1 MLRLRGH
8 PHVRPWPRVA
18 GPVIPR
24 RVLPSLAKGRHD
36 PHDSA
41 LSGSAPLWR
50 KGCTVTS
57 PSHSGTPHPE
67 FTGEPTTDTAQA
79 EDARLFRSVSL
90 FTALVVTVIMPV
102 IAAIQAD
109 AVWRAARVLIVVD
122 ATVLFTLWLAG
133 RGRVRLASWIYLW
146 VIIALVTYNALT
158 AGGIRSTGVQAYCV
172 FVMLAGLLL
181 GMRAGVLMTV
191 VCAALGLALVVAERM
206 GLPLPRDTDS
216 YDVVSRWLMGCVF
229 IAVSLQ
235 TLHVATDRVQRA
247 LDAARGELAMRRAAE
262 LRLEHALDAGGIGIF
277 EHVPG
282 SDRLRLDDRAL
293 ALTGIRAEAGGEV
306 RIEAWLQL
314 VHPEDRARV
323 LDDLALSR
331 PGRTHGRTHY
341 RLVRR
346 DGALRHVEAAAHRVK
361 GADGQPAATF
371 GMVMDVTERKQG
383 EAERE
388 RLVLRLGE
396 RVKELRLLHEAAH
409 LLQHANGVDRLL
421 LSELAARM
429 PAAWFHADDARAR
442 IACGGLEATSPGWT
456 ATPWIQ
462 TAAFSTSSGPG
473 VLQVAYRHEHPA
485 ADEGP
490 FLREERALIDSLAEM
505 LRSHVE
511 RHVVEQRRQVVEDQ
525 LRQAQKMDAL
535 GTLAGGIAH
544 DFNNILAAI
553 RGYGELALLDAPPGG
568 ALRESIDEIL
578 KACVRA
584 RELVRRILLFSQGQ
598 QSTLEVMPLGPVVDE
613 ALQLLRATLPPRIEI
628 RFHAAPHLPPVRA
641 DATQVHQ
648 VVMNLG
654 TNAAYAMRE
663 DGGILSVELG
673 AVDVETEAA
682 GFAAELKP
690 GRYLRLRVTDTGCGM
705 RPEIRERLFEPF
717 FTTKGQA
724 GTGLGLSVVHGIV
737 RDHGGT
743 ISVTSEPGAGSR
755 FDVHLPAATEGAA
768 YRADEPAQGPRGAG
782 QHVMY
787 VDDEPALCHVMTRI
801 LVHLGYRCTAFTD
814 PVAALH
820 EFRTAPHAFD
830 AVVTDLQ
837 MPAMSGLD
845 LARAV
850 WSVRPGVAVAV
861 ASGLPPEHIATDPD
875 VASVAWIQKP
885 LAIDDLATRLHRLVQ
900 AGASTA

>member
-1 MLRLRGH
+1 MT
-8 PHVRPWPRVA
+8 PPF
-18 GPVIPR
+18 
-24 RVLPSLAKGRHD
+24 
-36 PHDSA
+36 
-41 LSGSAPLWR
+41 
-50 KGCTVTS
+50 
-57 PSHSGTPHPE
+57 HSGTPRPGLPAE
-67 FTGEPTTDTAQA
+67 RPPTDAEQA
-79 EDARLFRSVSL
+79 EDVRLFRSVSL
-90 FTALVVTVIMPV
+90 FTALIVTVIMPV
-102 IAAIQAD
+102 IAVIQPDSA
-109 AVWRAARVLIVVD
+109 WRAARVMVVVD

-146 VIIALVTYNALT
+146 AIIALLTFNALT
-158 AGGIRSTGVQAYCV
+158 AGGIRSTGVQAYGV
-172 FVMLAGLLL
+172 FVMVAGLLL
-181 GMRAGVLMTV
+181 GMRAGVVMTG

-216 YDVVSRWLMGCVF
+216 YDVASRWLMSCVF

-235 TLHVATDRVQRA
+235 TLHIATGRLRRA

-262 LRLEHALDAGGIGIF
+262 LRLERALDAGGIGIF

-282 SDRLRLDDRAL
+282 SDRVRLDGRAL
-293 ALTGIRAEAGGEV
+293 ALTGITAEPDGEV
-306 RIEAWLQL
+306 RIETWLRH
-314 VHPEDRARV
+314 VHPQDRARV
-323 LDDLALSR
+323 LDDLALSPR
-331 PGRTHGRTHY
+331 DRTHGRTHY
-341 RLVRR
+341 RVVRP
-346 DGALRHVEAAAHRVK
+346 DGALRHVEAAAHRVE
-361 GADGQPAATF
+361 GAEGQPPATF

-388 RLVLRLGE
+388 RLVQRLGE

-409 LLQHANGVDRLL
+409 LLQHAGGVDRLL
-421 LSELAARM
+421 LAELVARM
-429 PAAWFHADDARAR
+429 PAAWFHADDACAR
-442 IACGGLEATSPGWT
+442 IACGDLEATSPGWS
-456 ATPWIQ
+456 ATPWMQ
-462 TAAFSTSSGPG
+462 TAGFSASNGPG

-511 RHVVEQRRQVVEDQ
+511 RYVVEQRRQAVEDQ

-535 GTLAGGIAH
+535 GTLAGGVAH

-553 RGYGELALLDAPPGG
+553 HGYAELALLDAPPDSE
-568 ALRESIDEIL
+568 LRQGVDEIL
-578 KACVRA
+578 KACARA
-584 RELVRRILLFSQGQ
+584 RDLVRRILLFSRGQ
-598 QSTLEVMPLGPVVDE
+598 QSRRDAMPLGPVVDE
-613 ALQLLRATLPPRIEI
+613 ALQLLRATLPPNIEI
-628 RFHAAPHLPPVRA
+628 RSHAAPRLPLVRA
-641 DATQVHQ
+641 DATQMHQ

-663 DGGILSVELG
+663 DGGTLSVELG
-673 AVDVETEAA
+673 AVDVEAAAA
-682 GFAAELKP
+682 GFSAELKP

-743 ISVTSEPGAGSR
+743 ISVASQPGEGSR
-755 FDVHLPAATEGAA
+755 FDIHLPAAPNAA
-768 YRADEPAQGPRGAG
+768 VPRADDRAQGPRGAG

-787 VDDEPALCHVMTRI
+787 VDDEPALCHIMTRI

-814 PVAALH
+814 PVAALQ
-820 EFRTAPHAFD
+820 EFRTAPQAFD

-861 ASGLPPEHIATDPD
+861 ASGLPPDHIATDPD
-875 VASVAWIQKP
+875 VDSVAWIQKP
-885 LAIDDLATRLHRLVQ
+885 PAIDDLATRLHRLVP
-900 AGASTA
+900 GGGSTT